1 MTDLYIVI
9 SLTARGSNAR
19 VAGLFIGTPS
29 MMAIH
34 GAVQGLLYKTIRA
47 SGGSD
52 KTLPVVAM
60 GLNVHDYKL
69 DAARVYGTKHSI
81 FRHSPTETPDSE
93 NSKARKVPSYMP
105 HAECCIKMTLM
116 LKLTF
121 QDDDLNV
128 DCFTAGNLTEASR
141 GWRLAGGPVAP
152 DCVIKIYGEGDK
164 LKALSSFS
172 RKYGSIIVTPPRE
185 LTLAGEDKI
194 KRFTQATRKP
204 ITAAAKKKLEGML
217 SKKTD
222 PDEETDERIRRILSE
237 SENRSGVAG
246 TCMGYLAITPPTVK
260 DGVKSGLPHSYLESC
275 VGLIKYVRNV
285 DFFKSDLDGI
295 THEPFLW
302 ALNGYAPSRT
312 NKKLEKGESSLW
324 VLEPVDY

>member
-1 MTDLYIVI
+1 MTDLYIAI
-9 SLTARGSNAR
+9 SLTARSSNAR

-52 KTLPVVAM
+52 KTLPVVAI

-69 DAARVYGTKHSI
+69 DASRVYGTKHAI
-81 FRHSPTETPDSE
+81 HRHSPTETPDSKD
-93 NSKARKVPSYMP
+93 SKTREGPSYMP
-105 HAECCIKMTLM
+105 HAECCIKMTLL

-128 DCFTAGNLTEASR
+128 DCFTAENLTEASR
-141 GWRLAGGPVAP
+141 GWRLAGGPVDP
-152 DCVIKIYGEGDK
+152 NCGIKIYGEGDK

-172 RKYGSIIVTPPRE
+172 RKYGAVIVSPPKE
-185 LTLAGEDKI
+185 LTLDGEDKI
-194 KRFTQATRKP
+194 KQFTQATRKP
-204 ITAAAKKKLEGML
+204 LTAAAKKKLEGML

-222 PDEETDERIRRILSE
+222 PDNETDARIRLILSE
-237 SENRSGVAG
+237 SENRSGMAG

-260 DGVKSGLPHSYLESC
+260 DGVKAGLKHSYLESC

-285 DFFKSDLDGI
+285 DFFKSDVDGI

-302 ALNGYAPSRT
+302 ALNGYNPSLT
-312 NKKLEKGESSLW
+312 NKKLEKGEASLW
-324 VLEPVDY
+324 VLETVDY